1 MPHCSITIGRAY
13 PHLVIIERD
22 NSPDRRW
29 RKTMKT
35 MILAAVAVLSLGAG
49 AAYASGGPVGFA
61 DGSGYQGP
69 TYDAQ
74 ASANRGNQ
82 AEVQFLGP
90 NTVVGKWFH
99 YSNSN
104 QGAATPSTR
113 G

>member
-1 MPHCSITIGRAY
+1 
-13 PHLVIIERD
+13 
-22 NSPDRRW
+22 
-29 RKTMKT
+29 MKT
-35 MILAAVAVLSLGAG
+35 MILAAVAALSLGVG
-49 AAYASGGPVGFA
+49 AAYAAGGPVGFA

-82 AEVQFLGP
+82 ASAQFLGP

-104 QGAATPSTR
+104 QGAATTPSTR